1 MGLEASK
8 PDILDHREPA
18 LEGAMSRIDY
28 IGIAALALSIG
39 TVYVALWLL

>member
-1 MGLEASK
+1 MK
-8 PDILDHREPA
+8 
-18 LEGAMSRIDY
+18 GAMSRIDY